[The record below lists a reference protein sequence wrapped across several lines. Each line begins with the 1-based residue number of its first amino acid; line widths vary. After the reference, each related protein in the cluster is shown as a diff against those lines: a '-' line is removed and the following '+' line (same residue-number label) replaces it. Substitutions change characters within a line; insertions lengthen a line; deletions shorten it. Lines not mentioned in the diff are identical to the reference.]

1 MFVDKLTSVE
11 RANLVE
17 GVLDAYRKSKLK
29 KCGQVMETTS
39 KQNFADKTQTDV
51 IAKRKHFL
59 ESVLNSYISVTFND
73 SSTTY
78 DYNVKNDY
86 EILITDFRV
95 EGNNDMVWRDEKATE
110 YLQKWLKSKFGDK
123 YTKALT
129 KFENMLKQDELTQ

>member
-1 MFVDKLTSVE
+1 
-11 RANLVE
+11 
-17 GVLDAYRKSKLK
+17 
-29 KCGQVMETTS
+29 METTS

-51 IAKRKHFL
+51 VTKRKQFL